1 MPTPDPGP
9 RTPVLGIYLHIPFC
23 LERCHF
29 CSFNTGPYDPQA
41 MERFLD
47 ALHREIEQYGQAAG
61 ASSIR
66 IRSVFFGGGTPS
78 LLSGDEL
85 AGLLDHIRKY
95 FQFQPDAEI
104 TVECNPESVDRE
116 KFEAY
121 RCAGVSRISLGVQS
135 LDDGLLTRLG
145 RLHNSSGAKSAYEAA
160 RAARFTNVNVDL
172 IYGLPGLNLFG
183 WERTLREVLTWQPDH
198 LSCYGLTLDDGS
210 LWGSRGV
217 SGLPDEDE
225 VVTQYWSAVRLTA
238 EAGHEHYE
246 ISNYARPG
254 FRSVHNQIYWRTE
267 EYLALGPG
275 GCGFLGSV
283 RYSNVKPVDRY
294 CSLLERDQSPIGQR
308 EELTAS
314 TLASDRIILGLRL
327 QEGVPLSWIRER
339 FGPSRDALLEAWK
352 AQGHIVQEREII
364 RLTESGRLVSD
375 SIFVEFL

>member
-1 MPTPDPGP
+1 MATAV
-9 RTPVLGIYLHIPFC
+9 R
-23 LERCHF
+23 
-29 CSFNTGPYDPQA
+29 A
-41 MERFLD
+41 
-47 ALHREIEQYGQAAG
+47 
-61 ASSIR
+61 
-66 IRSVFFGGGTPS
+66 
-78 LLSGDEL
+78 
-85 AGLLDHIRKY
+85 
-95 FQFQPDAEI
+95 
-104 TVECNPESVDRE
+104 
-116 KFEAY
+116 
-121 RCAGVSRISLGVQS
+121 
-135 LDDGLLTRLG
+135 G
-145 RLHNSSGAKSAYEAA
+145 RLA
-160 RAARFTNVNVDL
+160 VPDDDL
-172 IYGLPGLNLFG
+172 Q
-183 WERTLREVLTWQPDH
+183 WEMGRRVREVL
-198 LSCYGLTLDDGS
+198 
-210 LWGSRGV
+210 
-217 SGLPDEDE
+217 
-225 VVTQYWSAVRLTA
+225 
-238 EAGHEHYE
+238 EAAGYRRYE